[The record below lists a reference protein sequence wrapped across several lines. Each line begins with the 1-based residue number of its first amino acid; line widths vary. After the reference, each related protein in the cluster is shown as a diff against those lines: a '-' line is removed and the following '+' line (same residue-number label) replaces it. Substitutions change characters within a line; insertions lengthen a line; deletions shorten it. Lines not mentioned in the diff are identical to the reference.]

1 MFRQTVAVPL
11 LLLAITGCASTSAV
25 KLGTGSTRV
34 PVAWES
40 VAVYREASQ
49 VPGRYEEIALLNS
62 KGQWGWGN
70 EGTLFNSMKKSA
82 AARGANGIIL
92 DSVSEPSAGAKVA
105 GAFLGVGA
113 ERKGKAIA
121 VYVYPPADSAATT
134 QKN

>member
-1 MFRQTVAVPL
+1 MLRKIVAVPL
-11 LLLAITGCASTSAV
+11 FMLVTIGCASTSAV
-25 KLGTGSTRV
+25 KLGTGTNRE
-34 PVAWES
+34 PVAWEK

-49 VPGRYEEIALLNS
+49 VPGRYEEVALLNS

-82 AARGANGIIL
+82 AARGANAIIL

-121 VYVYPPADSAATT
+121 IYVFAAGDSTATSAT
-134 QKN
+134 K